1 MARFSGPST
10 PHVTIRR
17 MGAAPMYI
25 SPVAASTYE
34 GGGGFAYTDPQT
46 ELFLAAV
53 SGLLKDQFYESGDE
67 RVRRLVDLVGKCD
80 PDWLRAFATWLR
92 TDANLRSAPIVI
104 AAEYVRA
111 GFPNGRNVVDSVL
124 RRADEPGEILAYWRG
139 AHGRSI
145 PMAIKRGVA
154 DATTRLYTEVAVTR
168 YDGTGKGWRF
178 GDVIETVHPKAID
191 SNQSALFKY
200 LLSRRRHPETAP
212 PAEANIL
219 LHDRIALILP
229 EAERTLELA
238 PPSWHWERLAGWLPG
253 GMTAAAWEHV
263 IPNMGYMALIRNLR
277 NFDDK
282 GVSDAVKEGIA
293 KRIADPDE
301 VAKSKQLPYRFLSA
315 YLAVAGDRWKF
326 PLTKA
331 LELSVKNLP
340 YMKGRTLFMVD
351 ASGSMDDLM
360 TSPTGGHHAPWRD
373 PSKPHGATRSQV
385 AALYACSMAR
395 NCDLAVI
402 AAYDVQIRGM
412 MNRGEIGDSILKAST
427 HEMFRPGGGTY
438 TWACTQAVFNTA
450 GPFDRVVIITDEQAH
465 DTDTGGID
473 VPVVTWN
480 LTGYDTAHAA
490 HGLNNRYSVGGYSD
504 TVLHTLPAVLGL
516 GDGRWPWE

>member
-10 PHVTIRR
+10 PHVTSPR
-17 MGAAPMYI
+17 MGVAPTYG
-25 SPVAASTYE
+25 SPVIASTYE
-34 GGGGFAYTDPQT
+34 GGSGFAYTDPQT

-67 RVRRLVDLVGKCD
+67 RVRRLVDLVAKCD

-92 TDANLRSAPIVI
+92 TEANLRSAPIVI

-111 GFPNGRNVVDSVL
+111 GFPNGRNVVNSVL

-200 LLSRRRHPETAP
+200 LLSRRRHPETAV

-219 LHDRIALILP
+219 ITDRIALGRP
-229 EAERTLELA
+229 EADRTLDTA
-238 PPSWHWERLAGWLPG
+238 PPKWHWERLAGWLPG

-277 NFDDK
+277 NFEEK
-282 GVSDAVKEGIA
+282 GVSVAVLDAVA

-301 VAKSKQLPYRFLSA
+301 VRKSKQLPFRFFNA
-315 YLAVAGDRWKF
+315 YINVTSDRWKW
-326 PLTKA
+326 PLTQA
-331 LELSVKNLP
+331 LEVSVENLP
-340 YMKGRTLFMVD
+340 HLVGNTLLMVD
-351 ASGSMDDLM
+351 CSGSMAA
-360 TSPTGGHHAPWRD
+360 SIGTGQGKGKA
-373 PSKPHGATRSQV
+373 ATRSQI
-385 AALYACSMAR
+385 AALYAWSLAERCERATVVTYGSNITSHWPDAQRSDSVMAKMAHR
-395 NCDLAVI
+395 SFVPDA
-402 AAYDVQIRGM
+402 
-412 MNRGEIGDSILKAST
+412 
-427 HEMFRPGGGTY
+427 GGTY
-438 TWACTQAVFNTA
+438 TWASTTA
-450 GPFDRVVIITDEQAH
+450 ANNQFGPFDRIVVITDEQAH
-465 DTDTGGID
+465 DRDTNDIKI
-473 VPVVTWN
+473 PVVTWN
-480 LTGYDTAHAA
+480 LAGYDTAHAA